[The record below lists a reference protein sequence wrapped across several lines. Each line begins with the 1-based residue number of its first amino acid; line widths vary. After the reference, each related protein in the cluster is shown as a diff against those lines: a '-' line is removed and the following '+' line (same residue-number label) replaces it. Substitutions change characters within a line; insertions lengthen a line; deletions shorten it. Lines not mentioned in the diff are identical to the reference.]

1 VRQMRLVVA
10 VDDYDA
16 AVRFYRDELGLVLE
30 ETYEGENGARVMIL
44 GAGRAT
50 FELSNRP
57 QIDLIDTVEVGRTG
71 VSGKY
76 RVAFEVGDSA
86 SVTDRLNA
94 AGAELI
100 APPVVTPWN
109 SLNARL
115 QGPAEVQL
123 TVFTELGTTK
133 VPEQS

>member
-1 VRQMRLVVA
+1 
-10 VDDYDA
+10 
-16 AVRFYRDELGLVLE
+16 
-30 ETYEGENGARVMIL
+30 
-44 GAGRAT
+44 
-50 FELSNRP
+50 
-57 QIDLIDTVEVGRTG
+57 
-71 VSGKY
+71 
-76 RVAFEVGDSA
+76 VAFEVGDSA

-133 VPEQS
+133 VPAEQS